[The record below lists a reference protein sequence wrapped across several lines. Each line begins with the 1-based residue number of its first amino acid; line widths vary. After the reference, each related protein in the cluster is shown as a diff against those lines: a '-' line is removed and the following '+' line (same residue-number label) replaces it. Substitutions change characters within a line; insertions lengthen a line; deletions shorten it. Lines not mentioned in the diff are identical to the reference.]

1 MVTGLL
7 FGVKK
12 DDFDFI
18 ISGDEKGCP
27 IVYECYPDAF
37 VLAYKDKSCSVYEL
51 AEEGFMRGMTGW
63 SLELVC
69 EKEVVVQNEEEH
81 GNIVIHRYVQD
92 MEYKA
97 RIARHITDRLLR
109 FDIDLSHCMEQDTR
123 FRDYYG
129 ELVKALGSVT
139 DGHLLL

>member
-1 MVTGLL
+1 
-7 FGVKK
+7 
-12 DDFDFI
+12 
-18 ISGDEKGCP
+18 
-27 IVYECYPDAF
+27 
-37 VLAYKDKSCSVYEL
+37 
-51 AEEGFMRGMTGW
+51 
-63 SLELVC
+63 
-69 EKEVVVQNEEEH
+69 
-81 GNIVIHRYVQD
+81 

-109 FDIDLSHCMEQDTR
+109 FDIDLSHCMEWEDTR